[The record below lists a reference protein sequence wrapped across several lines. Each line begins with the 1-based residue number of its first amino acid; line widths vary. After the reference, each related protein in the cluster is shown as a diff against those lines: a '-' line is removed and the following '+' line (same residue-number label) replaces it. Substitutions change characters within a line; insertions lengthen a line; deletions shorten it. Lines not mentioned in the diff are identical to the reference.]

1 MEKFCSHIKEKKD
14 IYHLLWTLSRTYG
27 EEEKVRC
34 KNTYTHTQKIKTFTY
49 LLGFIEGNKPEAKE
63 NDYLQEVGVTER
75 KA

>member
-1 MEKFCSHIKEKKD
+1 MVKRKKSGAKD
-14 IYHLLWTLSRTYG
+14 
-27 EEEKVRC
+27 
-34 KNTYTHTQKIKTFTY
+34 TYTHTQKIKTFTY